1 MQFHE
6 RIRALR
12 EDNDIKQKDIA
23 KLLNMNQRKVSR
35 LETKATEPT
44 PDEIIRYCKIFNV
57 TADYILGLSDKK
69 NK

>member
-44 PDEIIRYCKIFNV
+44 PEEIIRYCKIFDV
-57 TADYILGLSDKK
+57 SADYILGLSDKK
-69 NK
+69 K

>member
-12 EDNDIKQKDIA
+12 EDNDIRQEDIA
-23 KLLNMNQRKVSR
+23 KMMNTNQRKISR
-35 LETKATEPT
+35 LETKTTEPT
-44 PDEIIRYCKIFNV
+44 PEEIIKYCKIFNV

-69 NK
+69 R

>member
-1 MQFHE
+1 MQFNE

-44 PDEIIRYCKIFNV
+44 PEEIIRYCKLFDV
-57 TADYILGLSDKK
+57 SADYILGLSDKK
-69 NK
+69 R

>member
-1 MQFHE
+1 MQFNE

-35 LETKATEPT
+35 LETKAKEPT
-44 PDEIIRYCKIFNV
+44 PEEIIRYCKLFDV
-57 TADYILGLSDKK
+57 SADYILGLSDKK
-69 NK
+69 R

>member
-6 RIRALR
+6 RIRTLR

-44 PDEIIRYCKIFNV
+44 PDEIIRYCKIFNE

-69 NK
+69 R

>member
-57 TADYILGLSDKK
+57 SADYILGLSDKK
-69 NK
+69 E

>member
-44 PDEIIRYCKIFNV
+44 PDEIIKYCKIFNV
-57 TADYILGLSDKK
+57 SADYILGLSDKK
-69 NK
+69 E

>member
-57 TADYILGLSDKK
+57 SADYILGLSDKK
-69 NK
+69 R